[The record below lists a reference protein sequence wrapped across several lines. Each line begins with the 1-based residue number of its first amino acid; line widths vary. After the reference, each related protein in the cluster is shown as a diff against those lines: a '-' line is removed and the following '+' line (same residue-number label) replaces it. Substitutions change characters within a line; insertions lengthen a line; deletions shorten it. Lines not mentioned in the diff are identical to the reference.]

1 MPEVVTSLDVPFPD
15 RDIKSQR
22 GMPQTEGPIL
32 IGRLFPD
39 ITKEEACVSR
49 PPFTCSSD
57 I

>member
-49 PPFTCSSD
+49 SAFSCSPD